1 MSQKCIL
8 VITDG
13 IGYNPS
19 KHYNAFAAAH
29 KPNYERLFSEV
40 PNTLIH
46 TSGLSVGLPE
56 GQMGNSEVGHMCI
69 GSGRIIYQNLVR
81 INKALVDGSLEKNPN
96 LRAFLDKV
104 KRVHIIGLY
113 SDGGV
118 HSHLSHFKGLAS
130 ICKQAGKE
138 VFTHAITDGR
148 DVKPTTGAEFISD
161 LQDFCAQNAIKFASV
176 SGRFY
181 AMDRDKRYERVQIY
195 YDALFGKALRVG
207 DFARYIQQSYD
218 EGVTDE
224 FIKPAISEDFRGLEQ
239 DDGIIFIN
247 FRNDRMKQLVR
258 ALTQA
263 AFSEFERE
271 FVVQNA
277 ITMTNYD
284 DKFALS
290 VLFEKEKIDNPLA
303 ELISKANLKQFHT
316 AETEKYAHIT
326 FFLNGGKE
334 EPVRGETRVLIPSP
348 KVQTYNEKPE
358 MSAFEVLA
366 EVKKGIE
373 RGEDFI
379 VVNFANGDMVGH
391 TGDFNAAVKAVEA
404 VDKCLGE
411 LVNAARAKNYGFIIT
426 SDHGNCEAMQ
436 DERGNLLTNH
446 TTFDVFAF
454 VEAKGVTKLKENL
467 GLANIAAT
475 ALKIMGLEKP
485 KEMNEAL
492 F

>member
-13 IGYNPS
+13 IGHNES

-46 TSGLSVGLPE
+46 TSGLAVGLPE

-81 INKALVDGSLEKNPN
+81 INQALADGSLEKNPN

-118 HSHLSHFKGLAS
+118 HSHLAHFKGVAS
-130 ICKQAGKE
+130 ICKKANKE
-138 VFTHAITDGR
+138 VFAHAITDGR
-148 DVKPTTGAEFISD
+148 DVKPTTGLEFIKD
-161 LQDFCAQNAIKFASV
+161 LQAFCVANGVNLASV

-181 AMDRDKRYERVQIY
+181 AMDRDKRFERVKIY
-195 YDALFGKALRVG
+195 YDALFGRALRVK
-207 DFARYIQQSYD
+207 DFASYIQQSYD
-218 EGVTDE
+218 ESVTDE
-224 FIKPAISEDFRGLEQ
+224 FIKPAISENFKGLKQ
-239 DDGIIFIN
+239 DEGLIFIN
-247 FRNDRMKQLVR
+247 FRNDRMKQLVS

-263 AFSEFERE
+263 EFSEFERE
-271 FVVQNA
+271 FVLQDA
-277 ITMTNYD
+277 LTMTNYD
-284 DKFALS
+284 DKFALP
-290 VLFEKEKIDNPLA
+290 VLFEKERLDNTLA
-303 ELISKANLKQFHT
+303 ELIAKANLKQFHT

-348 KVQTYNEKPE
+348 KVQTYDEKPE
-358 MSAFEVLA
+358 MSAYEVLA

-411 LVNAARAKNYGFIIT
+411 LVSAARAKNYGFIIT

-454 VEAKGVTKLKENL
+454 VEAKGVTKLKSGL
-467 GLANIAAT
+467 GLSNIAASVL
-475 ALKIMGLEKP
+475 AIMGLEKP